1 MKRRR
6 KWKRMKRE
14 RGFGWEEKPK
24 GGARSGVRERGRKKE
39 KKGKKRKREKY
50 KGHVEP
56 CEWVGGDNEILP
68 SQPDCDMW

>member
-1 MKRRR
+1 
-6 KWKRMKRE
+6 
-14 RGFGWEEKPK
+14 
-24 GGARSGVRERGRKKE
+24 VRERGRKKE